1 MKDKELKKIL
11 EAEKMRQKKTVTL
24 IASENYCSDDVRE
37 ALASEIVNKY
47 SEGYP
52 GRRYY
57 RGQENADKVEKLC
70 QERALKAFRLSPKNW
85 AVNVQALS
93 GSPANLATLL
103 ALVPIGEKVMGLRLD
118 HGGHLTHGHSV
129 SATGKLW
136 KQVPYGVDEKTE
148 VFDYENIKAIA
159 LKEKPYLII
168 AGYTAYPR
176 KVDWKKFREI
186 ADVCGA
192 LLLCDMSHLSGLV
205 AGGAYPAPFAYADVV
220 TTTTHK
226 TLRGPRSALIF
237 SKIDTRN
244 LPAKIDKAV
253 FPGIQ
258 GGPHMNQIAAV
269 AVALKEA
276 AEPKFKTYAKQIIV
290 NAKAFAK
297 ALQKHGWRIVTGGT
311 DSHLLLIDTWMSGR
325 GLPGDAASVVL
336 EKEGIVVN
344 KNTIPGETRSPMDPS
359 GLRLGTA
366 AETTRGFKEK
376 DFEKLAARIDSIL
389 RKEIARLQ
397 KA

>member
-1 MKDKELKKIL
+1 MKDTELKKIL
-11 EAEKMRQKKTVTL
+11 DAEKMRQKKTVTL

-70 QERALKAFRLSPKNW
+70 QARALKVFKLSANKW
-85 AVNVQALS
+85 SVNVQALS
-93 GSPANLATLL
+93 GSPANLAVFLGT
-103 ALVPIGEKVMGLRLD
+103 VPLGSKIMGLRLD

-136 KQVPYGVDEKTE
+136 KQVPYGVNEKTE
-148 VFDYENIKAIA
+148 RLDYEVLKEIA
-159 LKEKPYLII
+159 LAEKPFLII

-186 ADVCGA
+186 ADACEA

-205 AGGAYPAPFAYADVV
+205 AGGAYPSPFAYADVV

-237 SKIDTRN
+237 SKIDERN
-244 LPAKIDKAV
+244 LPTKIDKGV

-258 GGPHMNQIAAV
+258 GGPHMNQIAGV
-269 AVALKEA
+269 AVALREA
-276 AEPKFKTYAKQIIV
+276 MDQKFKTYAKQVIK
-290 NAKAFAK
+290 NAQAFAK
-297 ALQKHGWRIVTGGT
+297 ALQKAGWRIVTGGT
-311 DSHLLLIDTWMSGR
+311 DSHLLLVDTWMNGKGVS
-325 GLPGDAASVVL
+325 GDAASIAL

-366 AETTRGFKEK
+366 AETTRGWKEK
-376 DFEKLAARIDSIL
+376 DFEKLAIRIDAIL
-389 RKEIARLQ
+389 RKEVVRLQ

>member
-11 EAEKMRQKKTVTL
+11 DAEKIRQKKTVTL

-70 QERALKAFRLSPKNW
+70 QERALKAFKLSAKKW

-103 ALVPIGEKVMGLRLD
+103 ALVPVGEKVMGLRLD

-148 VFDYENIKAIA
+148 VFDYENIKEIA
-159 LKEKPYLII
+159 LREKPYLII

-186 ADVCGA
+186 ADACGA

-205 AGGAYPAPFAYADVV
+205 AGGAYPSPFAYADVV

-244 LPAKIDKAV
+244 LSTKIDKAV

-276 AEPKFKTYAKQIIV
+276 AEPKFRTYAKQVIL

-297 ALQKHGWRIVTGGT
+297 ALQKHEWRIVTGGT
-311 DSHLLLIDTWMSGR
+311 DSHLLLLDTWMSDK
-325 GLPGDAASVVL
+325 GLSGDVASVVL
-336 EKEGIVVN
+336 EKQGIVVN
-344 KNTIPGETRSPMDPS
+344 KNTIPGETRTPLDPS

-366 AETTRGFKEK
+366 AETTRGWKEK
-376 DFEKLAARIDSIL
+376 DFEKLAARIDTIL
-389 RKEIARLQ
+389 RKEISRLQ
-397 KA
+397 KV